1 MKTAL
6 LLIDLQNDFCPGGA
20 LAVTAGDGVIPVA
33 NQAIAACLAR
43 GEPVVASQDWH
54 PANHRSFAVN
64 SHAEVG
70 TLGELEGLPQ
80 VWWPVHC
87 VQGSHGADF
96 HPQLQRQHIK
106 AVFRKG
112 QETDID
118 SYSAF
123 FDNGHRAQTEL
134 HGWLQSQGVRRL
146 AIMGLATDYCVKFSV
161 LDALAAGYPTQVIVD
176 GCRGVNLQ
184 PDDSERALQDMARAG
199 AQLVTLSQF
208 LAPKSSGAPPV
219 PSLRGGENI
228 DAAHNTALLL
238 PQRLVTGRR
247 FCCYGCDAF
256 GVNRLYASGAR

>member
-20 LAVTAGDGVIPVA
+20 LAVTAGDAVIPVA

-64 SHAEVG
+64 SHAQVG

-87 VQGSHGADF
+87 EQGSHGADF
-96 HPQLQRQHIK
+96 HPQLQRQHIN

-112 QETDID
+112 QDTDID

-184 PDDSERALQDMARAG
+184 PDDSERALQDMACAG

-208 LAPKSSGAPPV
+208 LA
-219 PSLRGGENI
+219 N
-228 DAAHNTALLL
+228 
-238 PQRLVTGRR
+238 
-247 FCCYGCDAF
+247 
-256 GVNRLYASGAR
+256 